1 MTGQLE
7 ELRAYLAS
15 ITGAIAGK
23 TVYSHEMDCPAEG
36 VAVRCAAPLRLQAD
50 AGALCRELQKMLP
63 SLTYLGVSPI
73 AHVTHS
79 GGHLLFELTGE
90 LYAAL
95 LKDALNTFEP
105 VPGPGAAALHED
117 AAHARINYTI
127 RRMWMLARKADAT
140 PCCPEN
146 PAVQNALL
154 LTLAIPERFHH
165 PRGLRLRLL
174 AASDALLCMTRSVL
188 PRLRPGLCRTSA
200 HVAELSLRILT
211 LGLITLYGPPA
222 QPTGTG
228 GQQ

>member
-15 ITGAIAGK
+15 ITGEIAGK

-50 AGALCRELQKMLP
+50 AGDLCRKLQKELP
-63 SLTYLGVSPI
+63 AFKYLGVSPI
-73 AHVTHS
+73 ARVTHG
-79 GGHLLFELTGE
+79 GGHLFFELTGE
-90 LYAAL
+90 LYTAL
-95 LKDALNTFEP
+95 LEDALSTFEP
-105 VPGPGAAALHED
+105 VPGPGPTAPHDD
-117 AAHARINYTI
+117 AARARINYTI
-127 RRMWMLARKADAT
+127 RRMWMLARKATGA

-154 LTLAIPERFHH
+154 LTLAIPERLRH

-200 HVAELSLRILT
+200 HVAELGLRILT
-211 LGLITLYGPPA
+211 LGLITLYGPPE
-222 QPTGTG
+222 QPEEREE
-228 GQQ
+228 QQ